1 MFLSGEQAVFVAAFW
16 LVITANIKYL
26 KTTTKGNGLITEECV
41 FLSSYWGMFFFF
53 SFFLYY
59 YCFIFLEM
67 DIFSTHFRPVLL
79 WGRGKKFSKR
89 GLNCAGRRSPFVY
102 DRTVTSAECH
112 VVVVIFV
119 IW

>member
-53 SFFLYY
+53 LSFFIIIVL
-59 YCFIFLEM
+59 FFWKWIFFQH
-67 DIFSTHFRPVLL
+67 I
-79 WGRGKKFSKR
+79 
-89 GLNCAGRRSPFVY
+89 
-102 DRTVTSAECH
+102 SALFFYGGEERNFQS
-112 VVVVIFV
+112 VD
-119 IW
+119 